1 MDGLE
6 METALLEL
14 VAAAVAHQAIFSSPS
29 SPPWRELLC
38 WQTAQTETVS
48 AVN

>member
-14 VAAAVAHQAIFSSPS
+14 AAAVVALWAFFSSPS